1 MGGVR
6 ILTAYG
12 YRVSIRLILA
22 RTTRLGDRNA
32 LVCERIVT
40 RRSAAAVCCLVQQHS
55 SANRLAL
62 YGILAWR
69 AYPPQTMIAFTTPT
83 SHGGG
88 STVVG
93 PLVPN
98 AASIDGVFSIFNSTI
113 PTSIESQIL
122 FVADGKSWLTNGD
135 VPLFVIQPGDSVWC
149 GCNQIVGNTPVDE
162 PAMFTFLWGYYFGKP
177 RKLK

>member
-1 MGGVR
+1 MATGFPLGSFSRGRRDWAIETLWYASASSPGG
-6 ILTAYG
+6 
-12 YRVSIRLILA
+12 
-22 RTTRLGDRNA
+22 A
-32 LVCERIVT
+32 L
-40 RRSAAAVCCLVQQHS
+40 SPFAALFNNTQAP
-55 SANRLAL
+55 NRLAL

-88 STVVG
+88 IPVVG
-93 PLVPN
+93 PLVPGI
-98 AASIDGVFSIFNSTI
+98 ASIDGVFSIFNSTI